1 MIAKIIDCA
10 PAGEAPGPFRASG
23 GFRAHWAAVMAG
35 GTAGARVARMRVT
48 GCRSADPDWALREI
62 AATQALA
69 GRRSRGPKTYRLLVS
84 FRPGERPEAAVLD
97 DIEDTLVAAVGLA
110 AHQRLSALHEGDGDG
125 EDGGGGRLWLHV
137 AVNKVHPRGFRTET
151 PFYDRRR
158 LMAACGALEAK
169 HGLVPDHHR
178 GGAAVSDAPE
188 PVQAVDGPGEGEGR
202 PARARPGGRGR
213 PRGDDGRH
221 GPPRDGEEPPPDRD
235 PDP

>member
-1 MIAKIIDCA
+1 MIAKVIDTAA
-10 PAGEAPGPFRASG
+10 PGEAPGPFQASG

-35 GTAGARVARMRVT
+35 GTARARVVRVRVT

-69 GRRSRGPKTYRLLVS
+69 GPRSRGPKTYRLLVS
-84 FRPGERPEAAVLD
+84 FRPGERPGPAVLA
-97 DIEDTLVAAVGLA
+97 DIEDTLVAAVGFGG
-110 AHQRLSALHEGDGDG
+110 HQRLSALHEAEGDG
-125 EDGGGGRLWLHV
+125 EGGGGRLWLHV

-178 GGAAVSDAPE
+178 GGAAAAGRPE
-188 PVQAVDGPGEGEGR
+188 PVQAAGGPGKGEGR
-202 PARARPGGRGR
+202 PARVGPGERGR
-213 PRGDDGRH
+213 PRGGDERH
-221 GPPRDGEEPPPDRD
+221 EPPRDGEEPPPDRD